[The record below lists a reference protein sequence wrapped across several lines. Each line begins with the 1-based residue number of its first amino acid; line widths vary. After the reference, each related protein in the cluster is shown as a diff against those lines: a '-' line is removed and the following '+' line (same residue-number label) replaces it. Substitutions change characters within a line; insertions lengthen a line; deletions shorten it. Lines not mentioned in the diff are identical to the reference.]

1 MRMGCDPVSRNGAAA
16 SGLGSSQGPLRSMPA
31 SHRASD
37 DVEQAPGLAVLTPR
51 MSASMRL
58 RSCDRR
64 DDARSCHGLPSL
76 SRVDHSV
83 HSPAHGDP
91 VVTSTI
97 TGVVCGLRPQTQL
110 QDVDEASG
118 WAAQTPLT
126 SSTMVMDP

>member
-1 MRMGCDPVSRNGAAA
+1 M
-16 SGLGSSQGPLRSMPA
+16 
-31 SHRASD
+31 
-37 DVEQAPGLAVLTPR
+37 
-51 MSASMRL
+51 
-58 RSCDRR
+58 
-64 DDARSCHGLPSL
+64 
-76 SRVDHSV
+76 DHSV

-118 WAAQTPLT
+118 WAGQTPLT